1 MKDNAAV
8 LKKGFN
14 DGVQVIVQTL
24 IASLHNTAVELIRY
38 ELAHKGYLGFTGN
51 TQTSYMCGIYAYG
64 KLHHVVS
71 EKSKPLGKKL
81 HKGQFIFLKKPYEG
95 SARGVRANIETDGS
109 YGYETSLK
117 FLDSYSI
124 SENKVGLVMT
134 TGTEYSSYLEDVR
147 NLDVLTSAFDEAKSI
162 IERNWKP
169 IPE

>member
-24 IASLHNTAVELIRY
+24 IASLHNAAVELIRY

-64 KLHHVVS
+64 KLDHIVT
-71 EKSKPLGKKL
+71 ELSKPLGKKL
-81 HKGQFIFLKKPYEG
+81 RKGQFLFLKNPYEG
-95 SARGVRANIETDGS
+95 IARGVRANIETDGG
-109 YGYETSLK
+109 YGWETSLN
-117 FLDSYSI
+117 FLKSYSV
-124 SENKVGLVMT
+124 SEKKVGLVMT
-134 TGTEYSSYLEDVR
+134 TGTEYSTYLEDVR
-147 NLDVLTSAFDEAKSI
+147 NLDVLTSAFDEAKAI
-162 IERNWKP
+162 LERNWKP